1 MNNTLCNK
9 IVFACALAL
18 CTVGFLPAQVV
29 STSDA
34 QQALVMRQGLV
45 ASIANNTTTAAAAI
59 SQLQALSSP
68 TGMHYAS
75 PAADFAYAAIDV
87 GHGLLATG
95 SPANAVIIYKA
106 AETALTALVAQTLDN
121 NARDKAQ
128 YLQALAFIQGRY
140 LGEVVQAKSNI
151 DQALAL
157 QPGDKS
163 LISVR
168 GILASEHADVF
179 IATASN

>member
-1 MNNTLCNK
+1 MKITSCNK
-9 IVFACALAL
+9 FVFARVLVLSMASVL
-18 CTVGFLPAQVV
+18 TAQVV
-29 STSDA
+29 STTDA

-59 SQLQALSSP
+59 SQLQAISSP

-95 SPANAVIIYKA
+95 NPASAVIIYKA
-106 AETALTALVAQTLDN
+106 AETALTTLIAQTSN
-121 NARDKAQ
+121 GSARDKAQ
-128 YLQALAFIQGRY
+128 YLQALAYIQGRY

-151 DQALAL
+151 DQAIAL
-157 QPGDKS
+157 QPGDRS
-163 LISVR
+163 LIAVR
-168 GILASEHADVF
+168 GILASEHADVYV
-179 IATASN
+179 ATASN